1 MYEYCRWLFCV
12 CSCCSV
18 CIIMME
24 MTASRISFLI
34 SCLRQSMVR
43 RKITGTTQVVE
54 SCNRLEFCTTPMW
67 LKFLAHGC
75 CQAKIIDIP
84 SPTIRGYFSQS
95 SWRVC
100 NNYNS
105 RVKVFRI
112 WKHSAKQSTV
122 IVIKEPKCRFYRV
135 IVSLRMAWILL
146 QLHWRFLLTKLGNCL
161 FMVAGIGQT
170 IIFSSCFFLLS
181 FFFSSPNLSGQ
192 RLDVYHTSTH
202 GVALV
207 RI

>member
-1 MYEYCRWLFCV
+1 MYECCRWLFCV

-24 MTASRISFLI
+24 MTALRISFLI

-43 RKITGTTQVVE
+43 RKITGTTQVLE
-54 SCNRLEFCTTPMW
+54 SCDRVEFCTTPMW
-67 LKFLAHGC
+67 LKFLTHGC

-84 SPTIRGYFSQS
+84 SPTIRGYFSQF
-95 SWRVC
+95 SWLVC

-122 IVIKEPKCRFYRV
+122 IVIKEPSHCISQNGMDSATAFTGDFCWQ
-135 IVSLRMAWILL
+135 SLATACSWSPY
-146 QLHWRFLLTKLGNCL
+146 
-161 FMVAGIGQT
+161 GIGQT

-181 FFFSSPNLSGQ
+181 FFFFL
-192 RLDVYHTSTH
+192 
-202 GVALV
+202 A
-207 RI
+207 